1 MPLLVEFVVVR
12 EELLRHNAEYL
23 PVLHYDGAV
32 VKLPADP
39 QRTAHGNEHVKPCG
53 VLRDILQ
60 RVQGA
65 VKQGLLKKQILTG
78 VAGNAQL
85 RQNKHSHSLLV
96 SLIYQRLYA
105 GAVIAAVCNLDV
117 RRSRGGLYKSVLHSS
132 APFVPQ

>member
-32 VKLPADP
+32 VKLPAEP
-39 QRTAHGNEHVKPCG
+39 QRTAHRNEHVKPCG

-60 RVQGA
+60 RVQGT

-85 RQNKHSHSLLV
+85 RQN
-96 SLIYQRLYA
+96 
-105 GAVIAAVCNLDV
+105 
-117 RRSRGGLYKSVLHSS
+117 
-132 APFVPQ
+132 

>member
-32 VKLPADP
+32 VKLPAEP
-39 QRTAHGNEHVKPCG
+39 QRTAHRNEHVKSGG

-60 RVQGA
+60 RVQSA

-85 RQNKHSHSLLV
+85 RQN
-96 SLIYQRLYA
+96 
-105 GAVIAAVCNLDV
+105 
-117 RRSRGGLYKSVLHSS
+117 
-132 APFVPQ
+132 